1 MPGRKVRARGPR
13 PQEAARMS
21 PVRTV
26 GSSTPRLE
34 LRGIGKS
41 YPGTVANKN
50 VDLCVM
56 PGELHALLGE
66 NGAGKSTLVKIIY
79 GVVAADEGEI
89 LWEGR
94 PLAAH
99 DPASARRLGI
109 GMVFQHFTL
118 FETLTVAENIAL
130 GLEKERDLRH
140 LARRIE
146 ATAGRYGLALDPSRY
161 VHDLSVGERQRV
173 EIVRC
178 LMQEPRLL
186 IMDEPTSVLTPQE
199 VERLFDVLRRL
210 AAEGCSILYISHKL
224 GEIMTLCQRATVL
237 RQGLVTA
244 QCDPRRETSAS
255 LARMMVGSE
264 VLAVK
269 RPAEHK
275 GGAETL
281 TVRDLVREPD
291 DPFGTRLD
299 HVSLTVRKGE
309 ILGIEGVAG
318 NGQTELLRA
327 LAGETRATRGDA
339 IRIDGVNAGHL
350 GPAGRRA
357 RGLAFVPEERLGR
370 GAVAELSLADNALLT
385 SYLGGNVAAGMVRNG
400 AVRDFAAAIV
410 ANYNV
415 VCTGIDA
422 EARSLSGGNM
432 QKFIIGREVLQQP
445 RVLIA
450 AHPTWGVDV
459 GAALTIHE
467 ALIRLRDA
475 GAAVLVISED
485 LDELFQICD
494 RIAVMSKGRVSEPKR
509 VGETNIDEIGL
520 LMGGLLE
527 DGQQAV
533 SHAAD

>member
-1 MPGRKVRARGPR
+1 MSSAGGPGH
-13 PQEAARMS
+13 
-21 PVRTV
+21 T
-26 GSSTPRLE
+26 TPRLE
-34 LRGIGKS
+34 LRGITKR
-41 YPGTVANKN
+41 YPRTVANKN
-50 VDLCVM
+50 IDLTVM

-79 GVVAADEGEI
+79 GVVTADEGDI
-89 LWEGR
+89 LWQGE
-94 PLAAH
+94 PIAVH

-118 FETLTVAENIAL
+118 FETLTVTENIAL
-130 GLEKERDLRH
+130 GLDDQRDMRALR
-140 LARRIE
+140 RKIDD
-146 ATAGRYGLALDPSRY
+146 TAKRYGMALDPDRY
-161 VHDLSVGERQRV
+161 VHDLAVGERQRV

-178 LMQEPRLL
+178 LMQEPKLL

-224 GEIMTLCQRATVL
+224 GEIMALCQRATVL
-237 RQGLVTA
+237 RQGAVTA

-255 LARMMVGSE
+255 LARMMVGSD

-269 RPAEHK
+269 RPEEHK
-275 GGAETL
+275 SSGDAL
-281 TVRDLVREPD
+281 TVTDLVMEPD

-299 HVSLTVRKGE
+299 HISLAVRKGE
-309 ILGIEGVAG
+309 ILGIAGVAG
-318 NGQTELLRA
+318 NGQTELLHA
-327 LAGETRATRGDA
+327 LAGEKLAPRAAA
-339 IRIDGVNAGHL
+339 ISIDGTNAGRL
-350 GPAGRRA
+350 GPTGRRA

-385 SYLGGNVAAGMVRNG
+385 AYLDGNVGAGMVKTG
-400 AVRDFAAAIV
+400 AVRKFASAIV
-410 ANYNV
+410 KDYNV
-415 VCTGIDA
+415 VCGGIDA

-432 QKFIIGREVLQQP
+432 QKFIIGREILQNP
-445 RVLIA
+445 RILIA

-475 GAAVLVISED
+475 GAAVLVVSED
-485 LDELFQICD
+485 LDELFEICD

-509 VGETNIDEIGL
+509 VADTNIDELGL
-520 LMGGLLE
+520 LMGGLFE
-527 DGQQAV
+527 EEERAV
-533 SHAAD
+533 ANAAD

>member
-1 MPGRKVRARGPR
+1 
-13 PQEAARMS
+13 MS
-21 PVRTV
+21 LTGGMGNV
-26 GSSTPRLE
+26 TPRLE
-34 LRGIGKS
+34 LRGISKS
-41 YPGTVANKN
+41 YGNTVANKS
-50 VDLCVM
+50 VDFSVM

-66 NGAGKSTLVKIIY
+66 NGAGKSTLVRIIY
-79 GVVAADEGEI
+79 GVVSADEGEI
-89 LWEGR
+89 RWQGQ
-94 PLAAH
+94 PIGAH

-118 FETLTVAENIAL
+118 FETLTVTENIAL
-130 GLEKERDLRH
+130 GLEKDRDIRR

-146 ATAGRYGLALDPSRY
+146 ETATRYGLAIDPNRY

-178 LMQEPRLL
+178 LMQEPKLL

-237 RQGLVTA
+237 RQGAVTA

-255 LARMMVGSE
+255 LARMMVGSD

-269 RPAEHK
+269 RPGEHRE
-275 GGAETL
+275 GDEGL
-281 TVRDLVREPD
+281 TVTDLVVVPD

-299 HVSLTVRKGE
+299 HVSLGVRKGE
-309 ILGIEGVAG
+309 ILGIAGVAG
-318 NGQTELLRA
+318 NGQTELLHA
-327 LAGETRATRGDA
+327 LSGETLAPRSDT
-339 IRIDGVNAGHL
+339 IRIEGANAGHL

-385 SYLGGNVAAGMVRNG
+385 TYLIGNVAAGMVQTG
-400 AVRDFAAAIV
+400 AVRDFASAIV
-410 ANYNV
+410 RNYNV
-415 VCTGIDA
+415 VCAGIDA

-432 QKFIIGREVLQQP
+432 QKFIIGREILQQP

-467 ALIRLRDA
+467 ALIRLRDS

-485 LDELFQICD
+485 LDELFEICD

-509 VGETNIDEIGL
+509 VGETDIDEIGL
-520 LMGGLLE
+520 LMGGLFA
-527 DGQQAV
+527 DRQQAV